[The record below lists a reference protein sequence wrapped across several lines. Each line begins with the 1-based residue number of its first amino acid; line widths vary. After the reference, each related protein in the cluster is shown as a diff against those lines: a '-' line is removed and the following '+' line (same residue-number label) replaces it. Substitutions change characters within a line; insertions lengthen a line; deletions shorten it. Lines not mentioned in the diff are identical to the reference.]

1 MKTHSLCLVFVLL
14 SALIAAWAM
23 PAASYESKVVI
34 STNPILDMF
43 TWYNLELEAAVA
55 PTSTIGIAGTYISFG
70 DEDDFDEETY
80 ANASVFWRYYPRE
93 AFGGFYFGAR
103 GGYYKV
109 TVDTD
114 LGDEEEG
121 NFFGLGIDV
130 GYSWILGESER
141 MYVSLG
147 AGAVRLFGGDLED
160 VSLTLPTIRIINVG
174 LAF

>member
-1 MKTHSLCLVFVLL
+1 MKAHSMCLVLVLL
-14 SALIAAWAM
+14 VAFITAGAI

-43 TWYNLELEAAVA
+43 TWYNGELELAVA
-55 PTSTIGIAGTYISFG
+55 PTSTVGIAGTYISLG
-70 DEDDFDEETY
+70 DEDDFDRETY

-93 AFGGFYFGAR
+93 AFGGFYFGVR
-103 GGYYKV
+103 GGYFKV
-109 TVDTD
+109 TADTD
-114 LGDEEEG
+114 LDDEEEG
-121 NFFGLGIDV
+121 NFFGVGIDV

-160 VSLTLPTIRIINVG
+160 VTLTLPTIRIINVG